1 MAWLLA
7 RVPVASS
14 VVVDAAGIVSM
25 LVECRR
31 HNVYESYLSGRVA
44 YTVVDVGLD
53 AGAAVRTDA
62 IIVITL
68 FIKAFSH

>member
-1 MAWLLA
+1 M
-7 RVPVASS
+7 
-14 VVVDAAGIVSM
+14 SM
-25 LVECRR
+25 SQ
-31 HNVYESYLSGRVA
+31 SYLSGRVA

-68 FIKAFSH
+68 FIKAFSHGKQLTKMIYFLERRIRRNIQIFSA